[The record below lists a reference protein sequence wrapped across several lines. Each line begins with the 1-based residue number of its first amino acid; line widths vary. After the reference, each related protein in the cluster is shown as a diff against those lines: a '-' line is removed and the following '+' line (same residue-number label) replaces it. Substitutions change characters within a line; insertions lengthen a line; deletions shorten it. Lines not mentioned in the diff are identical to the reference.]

1 MFIPSQSG
9 TSTVVMSEVWD
20 RVYKSDSTFFGEEP
34 SSFASLSFNH
44 MKSNNLKKVLEI
56 GAGHGRDTM
65 FFASNGLEVE
75 ALDYSSKGIEIIIK
89 KAHEKKL
96 PVKPQL
102 LDVKKPL
109 PFKDACFDAVY
120 SHMLL
125 NMRFSQHEIHSIFS
139 EIRRVL
145 KPNGMNYFSVRN
157 HNDQFHGAGVKV
169 EEEEEEGIYDIN
181 GFEVRFFSEKEILDL
196 IAKEGFKML
205 WMREEYE
212 EPVTLYLVASIKLEK
227 NHQVED
233 NLKSIHCY

>member
-1 MFIPSQSG
+1 MVETQ
-9 TSTVVMSEVWD
+9 
-20 RVYKSDSTFFGEEP
+20 FF
-34 SSFASLSFNH
+34 
-44 MKSNNLKKVLEI
+44 
-56 GAGHGRDTM
+56 

-75 ALDYSSKGIEIIIK
+75 ALDYSSKGIDIIIK

-102 LDVKKPL
+102 FDVKKPL

-125 NMRFSQHEIHSIFS
+125 NMRFAQHELHSIFE

-145 KPNGMNYFSVRN
+145 KPKGMNYFSVRN
-157 HNDQFHGAGVKV
+157 HNDQFYGPGVKV
-169 EEEEEEGIYDIN
+169 EEEGIYGIN

-196 IAKEGFKML
+196 IDKEGFKIL

-212 EPVTLYLVASIKLEK
+212 EPVTLYLAASIKLEK
-227 NHQVED
+227 N
-233 NLKSIHCY
+233 KYM